1 MFVHFITYET
11 LIKVVSVAY
20 YALETVALWAIRRLT
35 RFGFDKLSR
44 RYAGAHLSSPE
55 IESVITIYA
64 SSSSNSL
71 H

>member
-1 MFVHFITYET
+1 MFN
-11 LIKVVSVAY
+11 KVMMAPPDFKG
-20 YALETVALWAIRRLT
+20 LP